1 MKKRIIGISL
11 AICVGLIS
19 PIFAAGTS
27 FSDVPKTHWAYSY
40 VETASQNGWV
50 AGVGDGT
57 FGVNNQVTYT
67 QLATMLVQAFFSDE
81 LNAYQGPSDTWYTA
95 FCNVANEA
103 GLFDGTAADGQIQN
117 DSVVNQP
124 VTRYDM
130 AQMMYNVLVAE
141 KAVPRHDAAA
151 VRAGIADWSSIP
163 AKYQNA
169 VLGSV
174 AAGIISGVDANGTF
188 AGSGLM
194 TRGQAAV
201 VMTQVNGV
209 VSAPRPESTLYS
221 VTRVIDGDTIEVDY
235 NGTLEKVRLI
245 GVDTPES
252 VHPDSSK
259 NTEEGILAS
268 DYTKAKLEGK
278 QVELEFDVQQRDQ
291 YGRLL
296 AYVWVDGL
304 MYNKTLLE
312 DGVANLATYPPNVK
326 YVDEFTAIV
335 QAREPQTTPDTG
347 TQDGQEPDQSRT
359 VYITPTGKRYH
370 YDNHCNGGTY
380 IESTLDEA
388 LARGLTPC
396 QKCAGG

>member
-57 FGVNNQVTYT
+57 FGVDNQVTYT

-141 KAVPRHDAAA
+141 KTVPRHDAAS

-209 VSAPRPESTLYS
+209 VSAPHPESTLYS
-221 VTRVIDGDTIEVDY
+221 VTRVVDGDTIEVDY

-347 TQDGQEPDQSRT
+347 TQDTQEPDQSRT